1 MEQDKLYNC
10 IYKFCLTLLRTI
22 ILRTTNIG
30 FCICIFLYMFDMF
43 FTIFCNCSSY
53 SGNVIFC
60 ISILYCDVNKAN
72 WVEQSMYTCLCL
84 LR

>member
-30 FCICIFLYMFDMF
+30 FRICTFLYICLTCFLLSFVTAVVILVMLSFVLS
-43 FTIFCNCSSY
+43 FCT
-53 SGNVIFC
+53 V
-60 ISILYCDVNKAN
+60 
-72 WVEQSMYTCLCL
+72 M
-84 LR
+84 